1 MSDRSP
7 RYPPV
12 PYGRDNFR
20 GVRLDGCLYVD
31 KTRFIRTLEEE
42 RFVFLTRPRRFG
54 KTLWLTMLDA
64 YYNRVVS
71 DEFES
76 VFAGTEIG
84 AQPTENRS
92 RYVVLYF
99 DFSAF
104 RVALPTLEDDFDEHC
119 TLHIRSALRRNRDL
133 FNRDAERS
141 ILTPQSLNGKLEA
154 LFEYAQDHHI
164 ALYVLIDEYDNFANT
179 ILAHD
184 GTDAYHSFTHGG
196 GFFRSFFRTLK
207 AGTAQSGCIE
217 RLFVTGVSPITMD
230 DVTSG
235 FNIGTNISLRPGF
248 NEILGFTEE
257 EVRSTLHMY
266 RDRGAITQDPD
277 TTLDLMREWYD
288 GYRFAAEATNDIYNT
303 DLVLYYLRES
313 IANGAAPKQLID
325 SNVRMDYSKLRHLLL
340 VNRQVNTSVF
350 VPNGKAELNGNFN
363 LLGQV
368 IAEER
373 ADVDIRDSFPL
384 ERLVDRDNFLSL
396 LYYFGLLSIRGAV
409 EGTTR
414 LGVPNQ
420 TVRQLLYGHL
430 RGAFEDM
437 GAFAADSHALE
448 RRIHEMAYRG
458 AWRPVF
464 DYLADAVA
472 RQSGIRDYIAGEKV
486 LQGFLAAYLG
496 ASEHFVFHSER
507 ELGGGYAGVCLAPN
521 LARHP
526 DMPYGYI
533 LELKYIRRGER
544 DARAVDAAA
553 GEAAAQLRRY
563 LADDSLNRQYP
574 KVRFTGL
581 ALVFHGWELV
591 RGEAVPAR

>member
-1 MSDRSP
+1 
-7 RYPPV
+7 
-12 PYGRDNFR
+12 
-20 GVRLDGCLYVD
+20 
-31 KTRFIRTLEEE
+31 
-42 RFVFLTRPRRFG
+42 
-54 KTLWLTMLDA
+54 
-64 YYNRVVS
+64 
-71 DEFES
+71 
-76 VFAGTEIG
+76 
-84 AQPTENRS
+84 
-92 RYVVLYF
+92 
-99 DFSAF
+99 
-104 RVALPTLEDDFDEHC
+104 
-119 TLHIRSALRRNRDL
+119 
-133 FNRDAERS
+133 
-141 ILTPQSLNGKLEA
+141 
-154 LFEYAQDHHI
+154 
-164 ALYVLIDEYDNFANT
+164 
-179 ILAHD
+179 
-184 GTDAYHSFTHGG
+184 
-196 GFFRSFFRTLK
+196 
-207 AGTAQSGCIE
+207 
-217 RLFVTGVSPITMD
+217 MD

-277 TTLDLMREWYD
+277 TILDLMREWYD

-313 IANGAAPKQLID
+313 ITNGAAPKQLID

-396 LYYFGLLSIRGAV
+396 LYYFGLLSVRGSV

-420 TVRQLLYGHL
+420 TVRQLLYGRL

-437 GAFAADSHALE
+437 GAFAADFHALE

-507 ELGGGYAGVCLAPN
+507 ELGGGHADVCLAAISLNSNTSDVANATPERWT
-521 LARHP
+521 LRPGRRWHSYAATWP
-526 DMPYGYI
+526 TIPSIGS
-533 LELKYIRRGER
+533 IRRYGSPGWHWHSMAGSWSAVRPFRRGR
-544 DARAVDAAA
+544 DR
-553 GEAAAQLRRY
+553 
-563 LADDSLNRQYP
+563 P
-574 KVRFTGL
+574 
-581 ALVFHGWELV
+581 
-591 RGEAVPAR
+591 PA